1 MSKLRL
7 AMWRHMEMETAYNS
21 GSHNRRAA
29 TPIDLKQFQKDLW
42 VSEPELVPYLQ
53 R

>member
-7 AMWRHMEMETAYNS
+7 AMCRHMGTAYNS

-42 VSEPELVPYLQ
+42 VSETELVPYLQ